1 MESGGESAGCAR
13 GFFKAEADEV
23 HGSTVDDGSKAK
35 KRRQPLSYYATL
47 MSSWGY
53 VHCRD
58 RRE

>member
-1 MESGGESAGCAR
+1 MESGGGSAGCAR

-47 MSSWGY
+47 MSS
-53 VHCRD
+53 
-58 RRE
+58 